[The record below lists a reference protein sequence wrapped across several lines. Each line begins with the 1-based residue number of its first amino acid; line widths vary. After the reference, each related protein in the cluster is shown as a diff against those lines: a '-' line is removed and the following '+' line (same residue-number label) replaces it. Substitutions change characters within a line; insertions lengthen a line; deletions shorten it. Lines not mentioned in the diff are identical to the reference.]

1 MDDPLL
7 VAAVDRLAELL
18 EHLKDQLLIEKFV
31 LSVSLDPLQQV
42 ASLAVLHYDEKLLGF
57 VDVDSVIDLHHML
70 VINPSLNLHLSVS
83 NTKYIYCI
91 MYNDYSRRAVLVS
104 ACIMPYMKIQVSLSQ
119 ILPPNPNTM
128 HMKLSIYSGIK
139 LILRGLWSQI
149 CNRT

>member
-42 ASLAVLHYDEKLLGF
+42 ASLTVLHYDEKLLGF

-83 NTKYIYCI
+83 NTKYMYCI
-91 MYNDYSRRAVLVS
+91 MYNGYSRCAVLVS
-104 ACIMPYMKIQVSLSQ
+104 ASCH
-119 ILPPNPNTM
+119 T
-128 HMKLSIYSGIK
+128 
-139 LILRGLWSQI
+139 
-149 CNRT
+149 